1 MKVIIDG
8 ELMDLNKFINYQR
21 ANRFGGANAKKK
33 ETMKCANA
41 FAPIRAKKLK
51 LPITLKIDWYCKDK
65 RKDKDNIRF
74 GVKFI
79 QDGMIECGLLKNDG
93 WNEINGYQ
101 DAFYVDKENPR
112 IEIELVE
119 EK

>member
-65 RKDKDNIRF
+65 RKDLDNICF
-74 GVKFI
+74 AKKFL
-79 QDGMIECGLLKNDG
+79 QDGMVQCGLLKNDG
-93 WNEINGYQ
+93 WNEIAGYEER
-101 DAFYVDKENPR
+101 FYVDKENPR

>member
-1 MKVIIDG
+1 
-8 ELMDLNKFINYQR
+8 
-21 ANRFGGANAKKK
+21 
-33 ETMKCANA
+33 MKCANA